1 MPKKNILFALLIFFI
16 GISIWFLYSLPD
28 KRSTII
34 EDNNFAIEDTSIIE
48 KIFIADRS
56 GNTITVKK
64 NDGSWVVNNKYEV
77 RQDAI
82 NTLLSTISKLKI
94 KKPVSKS
101 SFDNVIKFMA
111 TSGIK
116 VEIYDKYNLIKS
128 YTIGSNTSDHLGTYM
143 LMKSATKP
151 FVIHIPSFN
160 GFLSPRYGIQGQ
172 KLDVVNWRSN
182 KIFSLKSE
190 EIENIKFT
198 DLSNIKNSY
207 QLSTNPLIL
216 SDYTSKKVT
225 VNKEAIFK
233 LLNSFQKLNCE
244 TYKVKWKIDFSTQ
257 LHELIVNSDTLRTY
271 QLSEGK
277 EKSKEENFT
286 VDRMY
291 ATVNHGDLML
301 IQDYVFNKVLITLNE
316 LKK

>member
-1 MPKKNILFALLIFFI
+1 MSKKYIILALLSIFI
-16 GISIWFLYSLPD
+16 GISFWSCNSD
-28 KRSTII
+28 KKSTII
-34 EDNNFAIEDTSIIE
+34 ENNNFAIEDTSII
-48 KIFIADRS
+48 KKVFIADRS
-56 GNTITVKK
+56 GNTITIKK
-64 NDGSWVVNNKYEV
+64 NDGIWVVNNKYEV
-77 RQDAI
+77 RKDAI
-82 NTLLSTISKLKI
+82 NTLLTTISKLKI

-101 SFDNVIKFMA
+101 SFNNVIKFMA

-116 VEIYDKYNLIKS
+116 VEIYDKQNLIKA

-143 LMKSATKP
+143 LMENATKP

-160 GFLSPRYGIQGQ
+160 GFLSPRYGIKGH
-172 KLDVVNWRSN
+172 KIDVVNWRSN

-198 DLSNIKNSY
+198 DLLNIKNSY

-216 SDYTSKKVT
+216 SDYRSKKVNI
-225 VNKEAIFK
+225 NKGSIFK
-233 LLNSFQKLNCE
+233 LLNSFEKLNCE
-244 TYKVKWKIDFSTQ
+244 TYKVKRKIDFSTQ

-271 QLSEGK
+271 KLSVGK
-277 EKSKEENFT
+277 EKAKEENFT

-291 ATVNHGDLML
+291 ATVNNGDLML
-301 IQDYVFNKVLITLNE
+301 IQNYVFNKVLITLNE